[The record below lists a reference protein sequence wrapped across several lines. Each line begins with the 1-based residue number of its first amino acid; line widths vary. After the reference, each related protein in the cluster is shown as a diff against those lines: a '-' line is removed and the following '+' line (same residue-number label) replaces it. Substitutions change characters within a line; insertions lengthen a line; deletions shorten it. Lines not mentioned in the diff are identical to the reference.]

1 MAAMATVNAAA
12 VMQTANLTSTIE
24 SANARNLSSSTVRF
38 GALRLTN
45 CNITTT
51 TRPARSSVLV
61 CAAGNPERIDK
72 FVEGVKS
79 DASKN
84 AENFGNIV
92 SEKVGE
98 VQDTVE
104 DVGRDMAAKTQEA
117 IDAAAAK
124 IDEGGDK
131 SREIGDEVKTS
142 TSNTLE
148 AATDYS
154 DGQNVL
160 VNSIPS
166 SHFVPISKT
175 QTLRNCRQHQK
186 FLMLVILEGHYH
198 QIFLSNVMLIDTPLQ
213 EKASNA
219 AGNAA
224 GKVRQNF
231 DYGTGA
237 VQNSADDAKKDVKK
251 TADRL

>member
-12 VMQTANLTSTIE
+12 VMQTGNLTSTVE

-61 CAAGNPERIDK
+61 CAAGNPERIDN

-104 DVGRDMAAKTQEA
+104 DVSRDMAAKTQEA

-142 TSNTLE
+142 TGNTLE

-160 VNSIPS
+160 
-166 SHFVPISKT
+166 
-175 QTLRNCRQHQK
+175 
-186 FLMLVILEGHYH
+186 
-198 QIFLSNVMLIDTPLQ
+198 

-219 AGNAA
+219 AGNAV